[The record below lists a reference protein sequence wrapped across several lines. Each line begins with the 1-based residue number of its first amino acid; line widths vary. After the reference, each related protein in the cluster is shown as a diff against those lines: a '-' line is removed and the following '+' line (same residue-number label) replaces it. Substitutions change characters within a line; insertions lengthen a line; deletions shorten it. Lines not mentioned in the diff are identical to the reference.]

1 MGKPPLL
8 ETAIRTARAAS
19 LRATAVLV
27 TAALL
32 PTLAFAQSLYSAR
45 VDFDARAGQ
54 TRDEA
59 YEAALKVVL
68 FRVSGSELSGNPELI
83 AEVFPNP
90 SDYVIQFRPGED
102 DTLWVSF
109 DGEAL
114 ENTLRRAGQLVWGGD
129 RPPTLVIMALDLGTG
144 ERELIGATA
153 AEVDDSELPDVID
166 YDSLFRDRILA
177 AAEARGIPVV
187 LPLLDA
193 EDIATFTFADVW
205 GGFEEPVLAAAR
217 RYGVESVL
225 IGKLRAD
232 DMRLDR
238 WTYFF
243 ASEQYSWTGEPET
256 VIGLTADRL
265 AQEYAIG
272 GDEPLRSVDLS
283 VSGVM
288 SVEAYGSLQVLLK
301 KVPVIEDIRL
311 VGVDGDRIDYRVT
324 AYGGAYRL
332 GRALRLGGLIEEERF
347 DVQEPSTVPRD
358 PRFTEQLNFYY
369 NP

>member
-1 MGKPPLL
+1 ML
-8 ETAIRTARAAS
+8 ETAIRFARAAS
-19 LRATAVLV
+19 LRVSAAFVAAT
-27 TAALL
+27 LL
-32 PTLAFAQSLYSAR
+32 PTLAFAQSLYTAR
-45 VDFDARAGQ
+45 VEFDARAGQ
-54 TRDEA
+54 TRAAA
-59 YEAALKVVL
+59 YEAALQVVL
-68 FRVSGSELSGNPELI
+68 FRVSGSELSSNPALI
-83 AEVFPNP
+83 AEVFPDP

-114 ENTLRRAGQLVWGGD
+114 ENTLRRSGQLVWGGD

-144 ERELIGATA
+144 QRELIGATA
-153 AEVDDSELPDVID
+153 AEVDDSQLPDVVD
-166 YDSLFRDRILA
+166 YDSQFRDRILA

-205 GGFEEPVLAAAR
+205 GGFEAPVLAAAR
-217 RYGVESVL
+217 RYGVDSVL
-225 IGKLRAD
+225 IGRLRAD

-243 ASEQYSWTGEPET
+243 AGEQYSWTGEPET

-265 AQEYAIG
+265 AEEYAIG

-283 VSGVM
+283 ISGVV
-288 SVEAYGSLQVLLK
+288 SVEGYASLQVLLK
-301 KVPVIEDIRL
+301 KVHVIEDIRL
-311 VGVDGDRIDYRVT
+311 VGVDGDRIDYSVT
-324 AYGGAYRL
+324 AYGGASRL

-347 DVQEPSTVPRD
+347 DVGDPSGVPRD
-358 PRFTEQLNFYY
+358 PRFTEQLNFFY

>member
-1 MGKPPLL
+1 MLK
-8 ETAIRTARAAS
+8 TAIRTVRAAS
-19 LRATAVLV
+19 LRGTALLV
-27 TAALL
+27 AAAML
-32 PTLAFAQSLYSAR
+32 PTLAFAQSLYTAR

-54 TRDEA
+54 TRERA
-59 YEAALKVVL
+59 YEAALQVVL
-68 FRVSGSELSGNPELI
+68 FRVSGSELSSNPELI

-90 SDYVIQFRPGED
+90 SDYVIQFRPGEGD
-102 DTLWVSF
+102 SLWVSF

-114 ENTLRRAGQLVWGGD
+114 ENTLRRSGQLVWGGD

-144 ERELIGATA
+144 ERDLIGATP
-153 AEVDDSELPDVID
+153 AEVDDSQQPDAID
-166 YDSLFRDRILA
+166 FDSQFRDRILA
-177 AAEARGIPVV
+177 AAEIRGIPVV

-217 RYGVESVL
+217 RYGVDSVL

-232 DMRLDR
+232 DTRLDR

-243 ASEQYSWTGEPET
+243 AGEQYSWTGEPET

-272 GDEPLRSVDLS
+272 GDEPLRSVELS
-283 VSGVM
+283 ISGVT
-288 SVEAYGSLQVLLK
+288 SVEDYGSLQVLLK

-311 VGVDGDRIDYRVT
+311 AGVDGDRIDYRVT
-324 AYGGAYRL
+324 AYGGSYRL
-332 GRALRLGGLIEEERF
+332 ARALRLGGLIEEDRF
-347 DVQEPSTVPRD
+347 NIDDPSTTPRD
-358 PRFTEQLNFYY
+358 PRFTEQLNFFYS
-369 NP
+369 P